1 MASFQDA
8 LRTHFPGALTEAT
21 YLSSSSLALGRLG
34 FHADNTLAC
43 VGVCRDE
50 ICQPFVNRVRNA
62 WGEAF
67 NLCSL
72 AGFLFAGRTGY
83 GAAMHHS
90 PEPDGRR
97 RYVFYHMAHI
107 ALGPQGQVG
116 TVHRRGQPGA
126 SGACGALLAFL
137 KASEAG
143 KVTGALDPDDV
154 EMSLLSKALSERLPG
169 GRATDLVMLT
179 RTVQQAITEQAER
192 LVGLSVEQDRSDWA
206 VLTGIQVHS
215 PEGVDYVWPAR
226 SWAVTRGGQTELTLR

>member
-1 MASFQDA
+1 MSSFQEA
-8 LRTHFPGALTEAT
+8 LRSHFPGALTEAT
-21 YLSSSSLALGRLG
+21 YLSSSALALGRLG

-50 ICQPFVNRVRNA
+50 ICQPFVRHVQAA

-72 AGFLFAGRTGY
+72 AGFLYAGRTGY

-97 RYVFYHMAHI
+97 RYVFFHMAHV
-107 ALGPQGQVG
+107 ALGREGQVG
-116 TVHRRGQPGA
+116 EVQRRGQPGA
-126 SGACGALLAFL
+126 SGACGALLAFH
-137 KASEAG
+137 KGSQAG
-143 KVTGALDPDDV
+143 KVATSLDPDDV
-154 EMSLLSKALSERLPG
+154 EMSLLSQTLVERLPG
-169 GRATDLVMLT
+169 GRATDLLVLT
-179 RTVQQAITEQAER
+179 RTVLQVITEQAER
-192 LVGLSVEQDRSDWA
+192 LVGATVEPERSDWA

-226 SWAVTRGGQTELTLR
+226 SWAVVRGERTELVLR